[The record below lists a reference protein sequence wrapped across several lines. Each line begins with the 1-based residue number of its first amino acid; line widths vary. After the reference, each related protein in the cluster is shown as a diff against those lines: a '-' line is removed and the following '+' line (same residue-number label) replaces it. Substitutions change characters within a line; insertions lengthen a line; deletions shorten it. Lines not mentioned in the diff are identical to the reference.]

1 MNINQSEWIW
11 LNDQNVCSAQHLIE
25 VSGLSDEE
33 LDELIN
39 NGVIMPVDE
48 HAQQKTFL
56 LHYVVV
62 AKNAR
67 RLRDDFELDRH
78 GLALALTLMKRID
91 ELQAELNAVQIKTV
105 DAV

>member
-1 MNINQSEWIW
+1 MNIHQSEWVW

-39 NGVIMPVDE
+39 NGVIMPIDE
-48 HAQQKTFL
+48 HAQQKTFF

-67 RLRDDFELDRH
+67 RLRDDFELDKH
-78 GLALALTLMKRID
+78 GLALALTLMRRID
-91 ELQAELNAVQIKTV
+91 ELQAELNAARANADDTI
-105 DAV
+105 

>member
-25 VSGLSDEE
+25 VSGLSNEE

-39 NGVIMPVDE
+39 NGIIMPVDDR
-48 HAQQKTFL
+48 AQQKTFF

-78 GLALALTLMKRID
+78 GLALALTLMKRIND
-91 ELQAELNAVQIKTV
+91 LQEKLDAMKTYAD
-105 DAV
+105 DAT